1 MRTLRLNT
9 LPSVIPKFAIV
20 SVIIGVAASLWG
32 CATRQP
38 LTDDNLQPDIEAYS
52 QCANKY
58 ALSLLSTPDPA
69 DQVARMAV
77 SYCGAE
83 RLTLLDKLKAE
94 NAGKIHAAVYAES
107 FVDGIEEKLKTQIAD
122 KIKQMRAKN
131 QP

>member
-94 NAGKIHAAVYAES
+94 DAGKIHAGVHVGL
-107 FVDGIEEKLKTQIAD
+107 FVDGIEEGLKTQIAR
-122 KIKQMRAKN
+122 KVMRMRTKN
-131 QP
+131 